1 MTETEQAISKEL
13 KAAIHLCQRAG
24 TETKDYGSSCLTPKE
39 TVLLKTISKVLYGV
53 GPKGTGPSVNVSK
66 TDWIQVSDGKVVD
79 MDLSLYALL
88 ATRLKAAPAF
98 DKLDSSAP
106 ENDEFGTSD
115 GTPRHFTR
123 FSMDHR
129 TDLRSMVPDK
139 EARLINPFPSFRK
152 RKEKRH
158 RTGGSVMAASIGI
171 LLLPFLLNLPYCFK
185 NAARTLILKVAWGKG
200 HAGDYDLSELFD
212 WLDGICRS

>member
-1 MTETEQAISKEL
+1 
-13 KAAIHLCQRAG
+13 
-24 TETKDYGSSCLTPKE
+24 
-39 TVLLKTISKVLYGV
+39 
-53 GPKGTGPSVNVSK
+53 
-66 TDWIQVSDGKVVD
+66 

-139 EARLINPFPSFRK
+139 EARLINPVSF
-152 RKEKRH
+152 
-158 RTGGSVMAASIGI
+158 
-171 LLLPFLLNLPYCFK
+171 LP
-185 NAARTLILKVAWGKG
+185 GKG
-200 HAGDYDLSELFD
+200 RKSGTALADPS
-212 WLDGICRS
+212 WQPRSGYCSCHSC